1 MLHAHH
7 AGQWTLINKNPKG
20 NRFLLR
26 NEKFSKNQRSGPRIG
41 LTHYRYPIWSER
53 MTRSVYALC
62 ALIIAAGI
70 LCCGCTTTTTPP
82 DEPAVQAGTRTITD
96 MEGNQIILPAEGA
109 TFGVFGGPIS
119 QVPYLLGA
127 NDSVIAVTKGPQMM
141 EMMQEM
147 DPGITAKPAP
157 RTTNGNVNIE
167 ELLVTNP
174 DCVIAFDVDGE
185 IVEAHT
191 DIPVIYLSG
200 TMSDGFD
207 EMRKEI
213 AFMGEVFQS
222 PDRAQAYIDYL
233 DRTLAFL
240 HERTADIPEDE
251 RVTVFLGEGVSH
263 LQTLGGDTFF
273 TEWTDAAGCRNAV
286 ADIETTQGQQE
297 GMHTGINEISM
308 EQILAA
314 DPDIIII
321 DTGSPADLANDNRW
335 KELSAVKEGRV
346 YKQPTGLFLWS
357 RPAAESAVLYPLW
370 IAYAAYPD
378 RFEDV
383 PLTDRVK
390 DFYAEIFGFNLT
402 DTQAQ
407 KVIDGTYGSITFGQV
422 KQSG

>member
-1 MLHAHH
+1 
-7 AGQWTLINKNPKG
+7 
-20 NRFLLR
+20 
-26 NEKFSKNQRSGPRIG
+26 
-41 LTHYRYPIWSER
+41 
-53 MTRSVYALC
+53 MTKVSYVFF
-62 ALIIAAGI
+62 ALIIAAGM
-70 LCCGCTTTTTPP
+70 LCCGCTTTTMPE
-82 DEPAVQAGTRTITD
+82 DPAATRTITD
-96 MEGNQIILPAEGA
+96 MVGNQITIPAEGA
-109 TFGVFGGPIS
+109 TFAVFGGPIS

-127 NDSVIAVTKGPQMM
+127 NDSVIAVTKGPQLM

-147 DPGITAKPAP
+147 DPGIIDKPAP

-185 IVEAHT
+185 IVESHT
-191 DIPVIYLSG
+191 NIPVIYLSG

-207 EMRKEI
+207 EMRREI
-213 AFMGEVFQS
+213 AFMGEVFGK

-233 DRTLAFL
+233 NETLEFL
-240 HERTADIPEDE
+240 RERTANIPEGE

-273 TEWTDAAGCRNAV
+273 TEWTAAAGCRNAV
-286 ADIETTQGQQE
+286 ATIETTHGQQE
-297 GMHTGINEISM
+297 GIHTGINEISM
-308 EQILAA
+308 EQVLAA

-321 DTGSPADLANDNRW
+321 DTGSPAELKNDSRW

-357 RPAAESAVLYPLW
+357 RPSAESAVLYPVWL
-370 IAYAAYPD
+370 AYKAYPD

-390 DFYAEIFGFNLT
+390 DFYAEIFGFTLT
-402 DTQAQ
+402 DEQAQ
-407 KVIDGTYGSITFGQV
+407 KVIDGTYGSVTFGQV
-422 KQSG
+422 KQLG